1 MSADILS
8 IKVLKVRHVIKLLGT
23 RRRKIA
29 SSILE
34 ALFTVLL

>member
-8 IKVLKVRHVIKLLGT
+8 IKVPKVRHVIKLLGT

-29 SSILE
+29 QSILE
-34 ALFTVLL
+34 ALFTVVL